1 MSLLRGMLIRVGL
14 GALPL
19 LIVIML
25 CCLMMGW
32 PGRTLSPSELGG
44 SQPELTAQAAVVPPS
59 ERLTLPTGAQND
71 APPPIAKFESQHIQH
86 AQIHVPD

>member
-1 MSLLRGMLIRVGL
+1 MPFLRGLLIRMGL

-19 LIVIML
+19 LIVIFL
-25 CCLMMGW
+25 CCLMMGF
-32 PGRTLSPSELGG
+32 PGRVLKPGTLVP
-44 SQPELTAQAAVVPPS
+44 PPAQAAVVPPA

-86 AQIHVPD
+86 ARIHVPY